1 MMLIILNGN
10 KLAELV
16 TSEKNVVFSRL
27 YPQTQ
32 KALLLNF
39 FFFFASF
46 KCLVKIMHSPLRKC
60 THMHRDMLAGPPGVR
75 VAPVV
80 DPLLSPLP
88 CIICYVA
95 IAQSVFHSVHTLF

>member
-16 TSEKNVVFSRL
+16 TSVKNVVFCRL

-39 FFFFASF
+39 FFF
-46 KCLVKIMHSPLRKC
+46 LHPLN
-60 THMHRDMLAGPPGVR
+60 V
-75 VAPVV
+75 
-80 DPLLSPLP
+80 
-88 CIICYVA
+88 
-95 IAQSVFHSVHTLF
+95 